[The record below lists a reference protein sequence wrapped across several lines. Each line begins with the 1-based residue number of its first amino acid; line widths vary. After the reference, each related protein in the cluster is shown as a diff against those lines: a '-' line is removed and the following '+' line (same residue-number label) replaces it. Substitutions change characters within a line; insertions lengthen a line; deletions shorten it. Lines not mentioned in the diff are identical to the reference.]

1 MNRRSERTPLLQTVR
16 VGPPRRRY
24 PHSTFRRFCTIAC
37 VSLLI
42 CGLFSFLTHVFFVW
56 PHHHPHSPHSRY
68 SLSGRGGNQVSHDRL
83 RSILLDT
90 PLAEK
95 AREWSRYYTS
105 GPHLA
110 GRNYSQ
116 AEWTMHKWQGWGVQ
130 SSIVPYD
137 VYINYP
143 VDHSLS
149 LLRQSDKAGSW
160 DTAFEAS
167 LVEDVLDEDPT
178 TALDTRIPTFHGYS
192 ASGNATAPFVY
203 VNYGTYDDFEDLISA
218 GVDLK
223 GKIAVARYGLVFRG
237 LKVKRA
243 HEMGM
248 VAVLIYSDPG
258 DDGNVT
264 EANGYDYYP
273 KGPARNP
280 SSVQRGSVQYLSV
293 RPGDPTTPGYP
304 SKPGVPRAPPHDS
317 TPSIPSIPISYA
329 DAIPILKALNGHG
342 PKVADLGASW
352 TRNLG
357 LGYKGVDYSIGPS
370 PETVVL
376 NLTNEQSYTTTPIWD
391 VIGVVNGTIPNEVIV
406 VGNHRDAWIAG
417 GAADPNSG
425 SALLNEVIR
434 GVGKAVEA
442 GWKPLR
448 TIVFASWD
456 GEEYGLI
463 GSTEWVE
470 EYIPWLSEAN
480 VAYINVDVGAA
491 GPVFGAAAAPLLH
504 QVLRDATNLVPSPN
518 QTTPGQSVGDVWHGR
533 IRTMGSGSDF
543 TAFQDY
549 AGVPCIDMGFKDG
562 RGDPIYHYHSNYDSF
577 HWMEERGD
585 PGFKYHEAMAKVLG
599 MLVGELS
606 NTIVIPFNAT
616 EYARALDGYL
626 DMVQGKLHR
635 SKGSKPRASS
645 RGEVKG
651 SADAFEASL
660 ETLRKSLAGLRVR
673 ARGLD
678 ERAAWANHKLE
689 DGLPWWNVVAKIR
702 LWITIANVNA
712 QYKHMERHF
721 LFEGGLD
728 KRSWYKHVVFAPG
741 LWTGYSGDVY
751 PGLMESIEAKDYSN
765 GLKWA
770 GIIDRCVN
778 RATLGKW

>member
-1 MNRRSERTPLLQTVR
+1 MYLGMRGYMLWNGLDGVRGGTREWRGTLIGNTASARWRRVDAGPVTPSHMMGRRNLISHPPPLITRPSSVTPLQETRLFSLELQGSSLRRPGPQIRVMMNRRSERTPLLQTVR

-90 PLAEK
+90 PSAEK

-293 RPGDPTTPGYP
+293 RPGDP
-304 SKPGVPRAPPHDS
+304 
-317 TPSIPSIPISYA
+317 
-329 DAIPILKALNGHG
+329 
-342 PKVADLGASW
+342 
-352 TRNLG
+352 
-357 LGYKGVDYSIGPS
+357 
-370 PETVVL
+370 
-376 NLTNEQSYTTTPIWD
+376 
-391 VIGVVNGTIPNEVIV
+391 
-406 VGNHRDAWIAG
+406 
-417 GAADPNSG
+417 
-425 SALLNEVIR
+425 
-434 GVGKAVEA
+434 
-442 GWKPLR
+442 
-448 TIVFASWD
+448 
-456 GEEYGLI
+456 
-463 GSTEWVE
+463 
-470 EYIPWLSEAN
+470 
-480 VAYINVDVGAA
+480 
-491 GPVFGAAAAPLLH
+491 
-504 QVLRDATNLVPSPN
+504 
-518 QTTPGQSVGDVWHGR
+518 
-533 IRTMGSGSDF
+533 
-543 TAFQDY
+543 
-549 AGVPCIDMGFKDG
+549 
-562 RGDPIYHYHSNYDSF
+562 
-577 HWMEERGD
+577 
-585 PGFKYHEAMAKVLG
+585 
-599 MLVGELS
+599 
-606 NTIVIPFNAT
+606 
-616 EYARALDGYL
+616 
-626 DMVQGKLHR
+626 
-635 SKGSKPRASS
+635 
-645 RGEVKG
+645 
-651 SADAFEASL
+651 
-660 ETLRKSLAGLRVR
+660 
-673 ARGLD
+673 
-678 ERAAWANHKLE
+678 
-689 DGLPWWNVVAKIR
+689 
-702 LWITIANVNA
+702 
-712 QYKHMERHF
+712 
-721 LFEGGLD
+721 
-728 KRSWYKHVVFAPG
+728 
-741 LWTGYSGDVY
+741 
-751 PGLMESIEAKDYSN
+751 
-765 GLKWA
+765 
-770 GIIDRCVN
+770 
-778 RATLGKW
+778 